1 MKVFVMMDDEK
12 GAVGD
17 GKRGGPSEKGGV
29 EAGEQNKNC
38 KNVIYVEGL
47 AIAPWGRGC
56 GWFGGV

>member
-1 MKVFVMMDDEK
+1 MMDDEK

-17 GKRGGPSEKGGV
+17 GNGGGPSEKGGV